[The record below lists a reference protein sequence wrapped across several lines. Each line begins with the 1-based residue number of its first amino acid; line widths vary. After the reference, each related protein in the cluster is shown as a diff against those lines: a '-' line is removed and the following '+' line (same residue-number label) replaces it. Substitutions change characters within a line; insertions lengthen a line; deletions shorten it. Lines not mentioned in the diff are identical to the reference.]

1 MIKIFFYLPFFFIST
16 CSLKTPPLSPKS
28 VQYILNNKFRLP
40 ENSYSQLIKQID
52 DNEVQT
58 IYLTQ
63 SLDTVLS
70 EKNEDKSF
78 DSTEYFPYTAVINDQ
93 QYSYTKINPF
103 ISQSILSEANEK
115 KVEAV
120 ILKPPEYES
129 SVSQMASDFLQFSG
143 NFIFPSLVLYFI
155 FSLFRFNQI
164 SSGNGMPGMPGLS
177 KNINTDKILV
187 EKANITLDSFAGS
200 PEIFEECTEVV
211 SYLKNNTIYKAA
223 GAEIPKGILLEG
235 PPGTG
240 KTLLA
245 KAIASSADANFI
257 SIAASEF
264 VELYVGMGAAKV
276 RSFFKKARDNKPCI
290 LFIDEIDSVGR
301 QRGTGINMAN
311 DEREQTLNQLLA
323 EMDGFGDNE
332 GILIMAAT
340 NRRDVLD
347 SALLRPGRFDRII
360 QVPLPNRE
368 SRKAIFKVY
377 SKNKNLAENINFELI
392 AELTDGF
399 SGAQIKNLLNEAAIY
414 TSRRG
419 EVIIQEKDIFD
430 ALDKLIVGLAKRT
443 DDRTEESKRRVAI
456 HEAGHAYLT
465 AIFREYFDLK
475 KVTIQQTYSGAGGYT
490 LFSEYA
496 NITESGL
503 YTKDMLWKRLLIGMG
518 GKAAEAV
525 YYGNDYVSVG
535 AIQDL
540 KQTNSLAQRMIGNYG
555 MGNKLEAFYNEN
567 VDDQRNPFLGRSLA
581 SSDKYSEKTKEI
593 FDKESLALVN
603 NAYQDAKAIIGENKD
618 KLDLMVNALLENRTL
633 TGKEVYDLY
642 E

>member
-1 MIKIFFYLPFFFIST
+1 MRKIILTWFFLAPVFSIKHTYKLT
-16 CSLKTPPLSPKS
+16 PKS
-28 VQYILNNKFRLP
+28 VQYLLNNKFKIP
-40 ENSYSQLIKQID
+40 ENSYSQLINQID
-52 DNEVQT
+52 DNEVHT
-58 IYLTQ
+58 IYVTEK
-63 SLDTVLS
+63 LDTIIS
-70 EKNEDKSF
+70 EKSDDESSESSN
-78 DSTEYFPYTAVINDQ
+78 YFPYTNVINDQ

-103 ISQSILSEANEK
+103 ILQGVLTEANEK
-115 KVEAV
+115 KVETV
-120 ILKPPEYES
+120 ILQPPIYES
-129 SVSQMASDFLQFSG
+129 SISQMASEFLQFSG
-143 NFIFPSLVLYFI
+143 NFIFPSLILYFI

-164 SSGNGMPGMPGLS
+164 SSSNGMPGMPGLS
-177 KNINTDKILV
+177 KNINSDKILV

-211 SYLKNNTIYKAA
+211 SYLKNDTIYKAA
-223 GAEIPKGILLEG
+223 GAEIPRGILLEG

-245 KAIASSADANFI
+245 KAIASSADSNFI
-257 SIAASEF
+257 SVAASEF

-276 RSFFKKARDNKPCI
+276 RAFFKKARDNKPCI

-368 SRKAIFKVY
+368 SRKAIFNVH
-377 SKNKNLAENINFELI
+377 SKNKQLAEDINFELI
-392 AELTDGF
+392 SELTDGF

-414 TSRRG
+414 ASRRG
-419 EVIIQEKDIFD
+419 EVTIQERDIFD

-443 DDRTEESKRRVAI
+443 DDRTEESKYRVAI
-456 HEAGHAYLT
+456 HEAGHAFLT
-465 AIFREYFDLK
+465 ALFREYFDLK

-503 YTKDMLWKRLLIGMG
+503 YTKDLLWKRLLIGMG
-518 GKAAEAV
+518 GKAAETV
-525 YYGNDYVSVG
+525 YYGGDFVSVG
-535 AIQDL
+535 AVQDL

-567 VDDQRNPFLGRSLA
+567 LDGQQNPFLGRSLA

-593 FDKESLALVN
+593 FDKESLSLVN
-603 NAYQDAKAIIGENKD
+603 SAFQDAKMILSENKD
-618 KLDLMVNALLENRTL
+618 KMDLLVHALMTNRTL
-633 TGKEVYDLY
+633 SGKLVYNILS
-642 E
+642 